1 MTAEQVIELLGM
13 KPLPEEGGYY
23 VETYRCKE
31 KLTDPPLPAGRA
43 GQRSLCTAILY
54 LLTPDTFSALHRLKS
69 DEVFHFHLGNP
80 VTMLQLHPNKSS
92 EVITLG
98 PDILNGQRVQVTV
111 PGNSWQGCFLNESG
125 EFALMG
131 CTVSP
136 GFALED
142 FELARLNDIV
152 GQYPD
157 QKDLIVRLTRRD

>member
-13 KPLPEEGGYY
+13 KPVPEEGGYY

-31 KLTDPPLPAGRA
+31 KLTQPPLPAGRA

-54 LLTPDTFSALHRLKS
+54 LLTPDTFSALHRLES
-69 DEVFHFHLGNP
+69 DEVFHFYLGNS
-80 VTMLQLHPNKSS
+80 VTMLHLHPDKSS

-98 PDILNGQRVQVTV
+98 PDILNGQRVQVTA
-111 PGNSWQGCFLNESG
+111 PRNSWQGCFLNESG

-136 GFALED
+136 GFEFAD
-142 FELARLNDIV
+142 FEAGQRIELLK
-152 GQYPD
+152 QYPNGR
-157 QKDLIVRLTRRD
+157 DLILKLTAQE